1 MYDDDAPTSAT
12 ASTEPNQKRSTLF
25 QQGQSGNP
33 KGRKP
38 GSKQKLADA
47 FVDDMYT
54 AWKTRG
60 RAAIE
65 QVIDERPHE
74 FIKAVAS
81 LMPKEVTI
89 RTEIVQELS
98 DDELFAALSALR
110 SVGALTYT
118 GTGRD
123 ETTEH

>member
-1 MYDDDAPTSAT
+1 MYDNDAPTSAP
-12 ASTEPNQKRSTLF
+12 ASTEPQQKRSTLF
-25 QQGQSGNP
+25 QPGQSGNP

-98 DDELFAALSALR
+98 DDDLTIALIALR
-110 SVGALTYT
+110 SACTLADLGAR
-118 GTGRD
+118 RD

>member
-1 MYDDDAPTSAT
+1 MYEADADTLQPVTT
-12 ASTEPNQKRSTLF
+12 APKQNRTTLF
-25 QQGQSGNP
+25 QKGQSGNP
-33 KGRKP
+33 NGRPRGAKH
-38 GSKQKLADA
+38 KLGES
-47 FVDDMYT
+47 FVEDMYA
-54 AWKTRG
+54 AWQTRG

-98 DDELFAALSALR
+98 DDDLTIALIALR
-110 SVGALTYT
+110 SACTLADLGAR
-118 GTGRD
+118 RD